1 VKQNHLAAF
10 AILVVACAW
19 GSTFALIKNVLRS
32 IAPEPFIAIR
42 FLIAGAFLCTIVF
55 YRRSLTAAALAP
67 SALLGTLVF
76 IGYWAQTRG
85 LLFIS
90 PSRSAFL
97 TGLYVVIVPFADRL
111 VRGNRPPLTAWIASV
126 LAVLGTSWLIGG
138 FDTRPS
144 IGDVLTLVCAVCFAL
159 HVVYTADYTARHS
172 AIGLAAIQ
180 VLIVGVEAT
189 PASFIAPRI
198 ALTREVVVVVLF
210 TAIVTTAL
218 AFVALMWGQA
228 RVTATEAAVILS
240 FEPVAASITSV
251 AFYGEPLTHGI
262 VVGGL
267 LILAAMMIATGGA
280 DAFVR
285 PARRTPR

>member
-1 VKQNHLAAF
+1 MKQNHLAAF

-19 GSTFALIKNVLRS
+19 GSTFALIKDVLRS
-32 IAPEPFIAIR
+32 IGPEPFIAIR
-42 FLIAGAFLCTIVF
+42 FLIAGALLCAIAL
-55 YRRSLTAAALAP
+55 YRRSFAFAAIAP

-76 IGYWAQTRG
+76 LGYWAQTRG

-97 TGLYVVIVPFADRL
+97 TGLYVVMVPFADRL
-111 VRGNRPPLTAWIASV
+111 VRGTRPPLTAWIASV

-138 FDTRPS
+138 FEARPS
-144 IGDVLTLVCAVCFAL
+144 VGDVLTLICAVCFAL
-159 HVVYTADYTARHS
+159 HVVYTADFTARHS

-180 VLIVGVEAT
+180 VLIVGIEAT
-189 PASFIAPRI
+189 PVSFVAPRI
-198 ALTREVVVVVLF
+198 TLTHEVVVVVLF

-240 FEPVAASITSV
+240 FEPVAASVTSV
-251 AFYGEPLTHGI
+251 VFYGEPLTHGV

-267 LILAAMMIATGGA
+267 LIVSAM
-280 DAFVR
+280 VVSQLR
-285 PARRTPR
+285 

>member
-1 VKQNHLAAF
+1 MKQNRLAAF

-19 GSTFALIKNVLRS
+19 GSTFALIKDVLRS

-42 FLIAGAFLCTIVF
+42 FLIAGALLCAIAF
-55 YRRSLTAAALAP
+55 FRRSLDFHAIAP
-67 SALLGTLVF
+67 SAILGTLVF

-97 TGLYVVIVPFADRL
+97 TGLYVVMVPFADRL
-111 VRGNRPPLTAWIASV
+111 VRGTRPPLTAWVASV

-138 FDTRPS
+138 FDSRPS
-144 IGDVLTLVCAVCFAL
+144 IGDGLTLICAICFAL
-159 HVVYTADYTARHS
+159 HVVYTADFTARHS

-180 VLIVGVEAT
+180 VLIVGIEAT
-189 PASFIAPRI
+189 PVSFAAPRV
-198 ALTREVVVVVLF
+198 TVTHEVIVVVLF

-251 AFYGEPLTHGI
+251 VFYGEPLTHGI
-262 VVGGL
+262 VIGGL
-267 LILAAMMIATGGA
+267 LIVSAM
-280 DAFVR
+280 VVSQLR
-285 PARRTPR
+285 

>member
-42 FLIAGAFLCTIVF
+42 FLIAGAFLCTIAF

-97 TGLYVVIVPFADRL
+97 TGLYVVMVPFADRL

-285 PARRTPR
+285 PARRKPR

>member
-1 VKQNHLAAF
+1 MKQNRLAAF

-19 GSTFALIKNVLRS
+19 GSTFALIKDVLRS

-42 FLIAGAFLCTIVF
+42 FLIAGALLCAIAF
-55 YRRSLTAAALAP
+55 FRRSLDLHAIVH
-67 SALLGTLVF
+67 SAILGTLVF
-76 IGYWAQTRG
+76 VGYWAQTRG

-97 TGLYVVIVPFADRL
+97 TGLYVVMVPFADRL
-111 VRGNRPPLTAWIASV
+111 VRGTKPPLTAWIASV

-138 FDTRPS
+138 FDSRPS
-144 IGDVLTLVCAVCFAL
+144 IGDGLTLVCAVCFAL
-159 HVVYTADYTARHS
+159 HVVYTADFTARHS
-172 AIGLAAIQ
+172 AIGLAALQ
-180 VLIVGVEAT
+180 VLIVGIEAT
-189 PASFIAPRI
+189 PVSFAAPRVTV
-198 ALTREVVVVVLF
+198 TREVIVVVLF

-251 AFYGEPLTHGI
+251 VFYGEPLTHGI

-267 LILAAMMIATGGA
+267 LIVSAM
-280 DAFVR
+280 VVSQLR
-285 PARRTPR
+285 

>member
-1 VKQNHLAAF
+1 VKQNRLAAF

-19 GSTFALIKNVLRS
+19 GSTFALIKDVLRS

-42 FLIAGAFLCTIVF
+42 FLIAGALLCAIAF
-55 YRRSLTAAALAP
+55 FRRSLDLHAIAP
-67 SALLGTLVF
+67 SAVLGTLVF

-97 TGLYVVIVPFADRL
+97 TGLYVVMVPFADRL
-111 VRGNRPPLTAWIASV
+111 VRGTRPPLTAWIASV

-138 FDTRPS
+138 FDSRPS
-144 IGDVLTLVCAVCFAL
+144 IGDGLTLVCAVCFAL
-159 HVVYTADYTARHS
+159 HVVYTADFTARHS

-180 VLIVGVEAT
+180 VLIVGIEAT
-189 PASFIAPRI
+189 PVSFVAPRV
-198 ALTREVVVVVLF
+198 AVTHEVIVVVLF

-251 AFYGEPLTHGI
+251 VFYGEPLTHGI
-262 VVGGL
+262 LVGGL
-267 LILAAMMIATGGA
+267 LIVSAM
-280 DAFVR
+280 VVSQLR
-285 PARRTPR
+285 